1 MDMICIVCP
10 MGCKLSVEM
19 KDENIIVQGNNC
31 KRGEEFAKSEII
43 NPVRTLTTTVKT
55 IFKEMPLLPV
65 RTDGE
70 IPKGKVF
77 DAMKVLN
84 KVVIDY
90 EVNCGD
96 VILENIIG
104 SGCNVIATNSINK

>member
-43 NPVRTLTTTVKT
+43 NPVRTLTTTVRT

-96 VILENIIG
+96 VIFENIIG

>member
-31 KRGEEFAKSEII
+31 KRGEEFAKSEMI
-43 NPVRTLTTTVKT
+43 NPVRTLTTTIKT
-55 IFKEMPLLPV
+55 TFKEMPLLPV

-70 IPKGKVF
+70 IQKGKIF

-84 KVVIDY
+84 KLVIDY
-90 EVNCGD
+90 EAKCGD
-96 VILENIIG
+96 VILENIVG

>member
-19 KDENIIVQGNNC
+19 QGENIIVTGNNC

-43 NPVRTLTTTVKT
+43 KPVRTLTTTVKT

-65 RTDGE
+65 RTDGA
-70 IPKGKVF
+70 IPKEKVF
-77 DAMKVLN
+77 EAMKVLN
-84 KVVIDY
+84 KLVIDY

-96 VILENIIG
+96 VILENIVG

>member
-43 NPVRTLTTTVKT
+43 NPVRTLTTTVRT

>member
-19 KDENIIVQGNNC
+19 KDENILVQGNNC

>member
-10 MGCKLSVEM
+10 IGCKLSVEM
-19 KDENIIVQGNNC
+19 KDENIAVQGNNC

>member
-1 MDMICIVCP
+1 MEMICIVCP

-19 KDENIIVQGNNC
+19 QEEDIIVRGNNC
-31 KRGEEFAKSEII
+31 NRGEEFAKNEII

-104 SGCNVIATNSINK
+104 SGHNVIATNSINK